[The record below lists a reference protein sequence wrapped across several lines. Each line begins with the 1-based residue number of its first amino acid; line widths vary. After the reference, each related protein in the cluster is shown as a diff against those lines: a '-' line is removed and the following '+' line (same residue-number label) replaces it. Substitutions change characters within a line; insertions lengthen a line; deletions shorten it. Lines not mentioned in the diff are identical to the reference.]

1 MLQNRRVVMLL
12 MVFFLVFAALDQ
24 TPADAKQLAKR
35 MDVHFINVGQGDSIY
50 IKTPNNK
57 NVLID
62 AGPPKSGKKVVQYLK
77 ERGVKKIHLVIA
89 THPDRDHIG
98 GLPVVLKSFEVEHI
112 LDSGKLHVTR
122 AYASYMNEARR
133 QEIPMT
139 IAKVGKHISIDPL
152 LDFRIL
158 NAYGK
163 RKNNNQSSIAL
174 KLSYNDVDFLFLGD
188 IEDKQENKI
197 ARNYDVRAE
206 IIKIAHHGSKTSSS
220 SEFLE
225 EVDPNVA
232 IISYSKF
239 NRFGHPVN
247 RVIEKLLKLNTHI
260 YSTAAFGDLVIY
272 TEGINY
278 FIYPQKSPL
287 QGILE
292 DAK

>member
-1 MLQNRRVVMLL
+1 MLQYKRLFALIML
-12 MVFFLVFAALDQ
+12 FFLVFAAVDKSP
-24 TPADAKQLAKR
+24 TYAKQLAKK
-35 MDVHFINVGQGDSIY
+35 MDVHFINVGQGDSIF
-50 IKTPNNK
+50 IKTPNGK
-57 NVLID
+57 NILID
-62 AGPPKSGKKVVQYLK
+62 AGPPRAGKIVVQYLK
-77 ERGVKKIHLVIA
+77 GLGVDKLHLVIA

-98 GLPVVLKSFEVEHI
+98 GLPAVLNTFEVEHI

-122 AYASYMNEARR
+122 AYASYMNEVRR

-158 NAYGK
+158 NGYGK
-163 RKNNNQSSIAL
+163 RKSNNQSSIAL

-188 IEDKQENKI
+188 IEDRQEKKI
-197 ARNYDVRAE
+197 AQKYDVRAE

-220 SEFLE
+220 SKFLE
-225 EVDPNVA
+225 EVDPSVA

-247 RVIEKLLKLNTHI
+247 RVIEKLIELNTHI

-272 TEGINY
+272 TEGKNY

-287 QGILE
+287 QGILQ
-292 DAK
+292 DAN

>member
-12 MVFFLVFAALDQ
+12 MVVFLVFAALDQ

-122 AYASYMNEARR
+122 AYASYMNEVRR

-139 IAKVGKHISIDPL
+139 IAKVGKHISLDPL

-188 IEDKQENKI
+188 IEDKQESKI

-247 RVIEKLLKLNTHI
+247 RVIKKLLKLNTHI